1 MQQVMKQRKPIIE
14 RITKRYEQAHKVDC
28 KNCKL
33 EEKVCI
39 VKSYMS
45 KNDKCIWFKNKKI
58 KGEINEIIVYF
69 KG

>member
-1 MQQVMKQRKPIIE
+1 MKELKPAV
-14 RITKRYEQAHKVDC
+14 KRAIDRWEKAHKVDC

-45 KNDKCIWFKNKKI
+45 KNDKCIWFKKLKE
-58 KGEINEIIVYF
+58 K
-69 KG
+69 

>member
-1 MQQVMKQRKPIIE
+1 MKELKPAV
-14 RITKRYEQAHKVDC
+14 KRAIDRWEKAHKVDC

-45 KNDKCIWFKNKKI
+45 RNDKCVWFKKKER
-58 KGEINEIIVYF
+58 KNGRKRLYNNETL
-69 KG
+69 